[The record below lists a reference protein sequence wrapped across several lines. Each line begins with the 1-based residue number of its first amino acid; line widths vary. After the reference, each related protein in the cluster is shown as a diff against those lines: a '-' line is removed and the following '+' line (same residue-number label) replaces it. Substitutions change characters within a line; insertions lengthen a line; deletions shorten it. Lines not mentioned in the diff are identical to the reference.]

1 MKVTFDSNTWR
12 KVASPDNFP
21 KDPINGDYRTIREA
35 INTGIIIP
43 FISETVF
50 TLEAIQKKDRKTF
63 FRDYKA
69 VITTD
74 VTEGEDGY
82 IKMQFK
88 IGPNE
93 NAHPGN
99 NDFLKEHL
107 ADAVQLGFNII
118 HLPRVAGITNKEIES
133 FKYKMDNDTLG
144 KYLDE
149 VFKVGRR
156 ITELQAGDYEIQQ
169 LGLKYN
175 SQSGFQGIGNA
186 PDSEDGV
193 IAKAVA
199 EWADGDSV
207 ASHIAIGGDYFC
219 TNDKAVSAGAKS
231 VFTLTNLNVL
241 ENEFGFKKINPT
253 DLANIIKTMQTP

>member
-1 MKVTFDSNTWR
+1 MKITFDSNTWR
-12 KVASPDNFP
+12 KVATPDNFP
-21 KDPINGDYRTIREA
+21 KDPINADYRTIREA
-35 INTGIIIP
+35 INNGKVMP

-50 TLEAIQKKDRKTF
+50 TLEAIQKKDRKQF

-74 VTEGEDGY
+74 ISEGENGA

-99 NDFLKEHL
+99 SGFLKEHF
-107 ADAVQLGFNII
+107 ADALRLGFNII
-118 HLPRVAGITNKEIES
+118 HLPRIAGITNKDIEAA
-133 FKYKMDNDTLG
+133 KYKMDNETLG
-144 KYLDE
+144 KYLDK
-149 VFKVGRR
+149 VFEVGRR

-169 LGLKYN
+169 IGLKYDTL
-175 SQSGFQGIGNA
+175 SGFQGIGKA
-186 PDSEDGV
+186 PDSENEN
-193 IAKAVA
+193 ITKAIV

-219 TNDKAVSAGAKS
+219 TNDNAVSAGVKS
-231 VFTLTNLNVL
+231 VFSVTNLNIL
-241 ENEFGFKKINPT
+241 ETEYGFQKITPT
-253 DLANIIKTMQTP
+253 DLADLLKEI